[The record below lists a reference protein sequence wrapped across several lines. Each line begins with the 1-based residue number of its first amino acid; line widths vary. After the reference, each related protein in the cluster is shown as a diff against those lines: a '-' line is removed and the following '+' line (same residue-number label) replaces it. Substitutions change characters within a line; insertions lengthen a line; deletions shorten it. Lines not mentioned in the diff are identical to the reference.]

1 MRPAGRPL
9 FSLYPRQGSVLEEP
23 PVGKQPLPQVLPYCE
38 GVRPPGDHVTVPQG
52 TFQSLRNSLGGHRW
66 YISLSQPSYLL
77 GL

>member
-52 TFQSLRNSLGGHRW
+52 TFQSLRNSLWEDTDGI
-66 YISLSQPSYLL
+66 YLFLSPATY
-77 GL
+77 